1 MLSKMRETLLQGKNE
16 PGYTQERLGLHN
28 FIHQY
33 QTNRHL
39 INLAPQ
45 NALSLVDA
53 FREVKKSG

>member
-1 MLSKMRETLLQGKNE
+1 MRETLLQGKNE